1 MTDERERLRRLFR
14 DLHEA
19 DDPPAPHYRPLIRAA
34 DDAAGIPP
42 VRTAPLPGALV
53 ALTRALALGV
63 AAGVLLLAL
72 RGGGSRHTATDD
84 EALRL
89 ATSLGDWQ
97 APTDFLLQT
106 PAAEFL
112 RSAPRLGTGTE
123 SVAGDHTD
131 LIETEVTQ

>member
-1 MTDERERLRRLFR
+1 FG

-19 DDPPAPHYRPLIRAA
+19 DDPVAPHYRALIRAA
-34 DDAAGIPP
+34 DGNTVPP
-42 VRTAPLPGALV
+42 VRTAPLPVPLV
-53 ALTRALALGV
+53 TLTRALALAF

-72 RGGGSRHTATDD
+72 RGPRPTPSDD
-84 EALRL
+84 EAVRL

-112 RSAPRLGTGTE
+112 TSAPRLGTGME